1 MRLLLLNALV
11 LLTFGIA
18 FSQSEFLVNTTLDSV
33 QRDPQIARD
42 LAGNTVIVWKSLAH
56 ASPTSGGDIVLQFLG
71 ASDQK
76 IGSETLVNTITAGEQ
91 DKPAIAINGAGDL
104 VVVWASHAGFS
115 QIYDIKAQRYSSQT
129 PVGSEFLVN
138 TTVQHTQT
146 NPNVAINDAGAFVI
160 VWDSWFQDGSDK
172 GIYAQR
178 YDASGALQGSEFRVN
193 TTTAYSQAKP
203 AVRYLPDGRFIV
215 LWESWKQDVLT
226 PSGYGLIGRIF
237 NADGSPSTG
246 EFPVNTYTN
255 DYQWFGDIEVFDD
268 NTFIVAW
275 CSWEQDGDDGGIYI
289 QRFDASG
296 VKQGSEILVNKTKAN
311 YQWLPKIRRTTGK
324 DFAVVWSS
332 WKQDGSREGVYAT
345 LFDSTGRATSFETQV
360 NETTY
365 GFQWEPDVVSTG
377 GDELLVVWASWDQT
391 GNDYDIVARR
401 VSPSGPQ
408 GYLNPSIYNH
418 ASGRSTASITVHVT
432 DSTVLTGN
440 EYEVRFD
447 SLAAESFLVD
457 VRNLTTGDTLVSDYP
472 IDRGKEMFYLTPE
485 FDGVAVEITPE
496 FVLDLD
502 LGRSW
507 FVNSSGTNLL
517 FTPGVPTSGIKLIAP
532 IDVALIWGNT
542 DTLASGRYATPLDTA
557 ISTGGVRNVQVPFRA
572 VNLTD
577 DEKISLLV
585 VDTSPTNQR
594 FDPGERI
601 VFLTPVRYRKAANNT
616 HAQIATA
623 LPGGTLAWPGVG
635 DTNYVLT
642 KRPLTSIDTYR
653 FITTRG
659 AILEVESA
667 TGDATMR
674 FELEQNYPN
683 PFNPTTTI
691 VYSLPNTGHVRLSIY
706 NLLGQRVR
714 VLADDIQRAGRHRV
728 MLDGRTLA
736 AGVYFYMLE
745 FSDRM
750 ITKKLLLVK

>member
-1 MRLLLLNALV
+1 MKALLLLVLTVLPVGLAL
-11 LLTFGIA
+11 G
-18 FSQSEFLVNTTLDSV
+18 QSEFVVNTTLDSV

-42 LAGNTVIVWKSLAH
+42 LSGTSAVVWKSVAH
-56 ASPTSGGDIVLQFLG
+56 ASESSQGDIVLQFLG
-71 ASDQK
+71 ASDEK
-76 IGSETLVNTITAGEQ
+76 LGPETLVNTVTAGEQ
-91 DKPAIAINGAGDL
+91 DKPAIAMNGRGDL

-115 QIYDIKAQRYSSQT
+115 QIYDIKAQRYTNRT
-129 PVGSEFLVN
+129 PAGSEFLVN

-146 NPNVAINDAGAFVI
+146 NPAVAINEAGAFV
-160 VWDSWFQDGSDK
+160 VAWDSWFQDGSDK

-178 YDASGALQGSEFRVN
+178 YDSSGTPQGGEFQIN
-193 TTTAYSQAKP
+193 STTAYSQTKP

-215 LWESWKQDVLT
+215 TWESWKQDVLT

-237 NADGSPSTG
+237 GADGSPASG
-246 EFPVNTYTN
+246 EFQINTYTN

-268 NTFIVAW
+268 NTFVVAW
-275 CSWEQDGDDGGIYI
+275 CSWEQDGDDGGIYF
-289 QRFDASG
+289 QRFDGSG
-296 VKQGSEILVNKTKAN
+296 TKQGQEIRVNKTTAN
-311 YQWLPKIRRTTGK
+311 YQWLPKIRRTSGK

-332 WKQDGSREGVYAT
+332 WKQDGSREGLYAM

-377 GDELLVVWASWDQT
+377 SAELLVVWASWDQT
-391 GNDYDIVARR
+391 GNDYDIVGRR
-401 VSPSGPQ
+401 VSPTGPQ
-408 GYLNPSIYNH
+408 GYLNPSIYSH
-418 ASGRSTASITVHVT
+418 SSGRSTARITVHVT
-432 DSTVLTGN
+432 DSTALTGN

-447 SLAAESFLVD
+447 SLGAEIFMVD
-457 VRNLTTGDTLVSDYP
+457 VRNLTTGDTLVSNYP
-472 IDRGKEMFYLTPE
+472 IDRGKDMFYLTPE

-502 LGRSW
+502 PAHSW
-507 FVNSSGTNLL
+507 FVNSSGTNLI

-542 DTLASGRYATPLDTA
+542 DTLANGRYASPLDTA
-557 ISTGGVRNVQVPFRA
+557 LNTGGTRNVQVPFRA

-577 DEKISLLV
+577 GEKMTLLI
-585 VDTSPTNQR
+585 VDTAPTNQR

-601 VFLTPVRYRKAANNT
+601 VFLTPVRYRKASNNT

-623 LPGGTLAWPGVG
+623 LPGGTLVRPGVG

-653 FITTRG
+653 FVTTAG
-659 AILEVESA
+659 AVLDVRSD
-667 TGDATMR
+667 GDALMS

-691 VYSLPNTGHVRLSIY
+691 GYALPSAGHVRLSVY
-706 NLLGQRVR
+706 NVLGQRVR
-714 VLADDIQRAGRHRV
+714 VLADDIQSPGRHRV
-728 MLDGRTLA
+728 VFDGRTLA
-736 AGVYFYMLE
+736 AGVYFYALE
-745 FSDRM
+745 FGDRM

>member
-1 MRLLLLNALV
+1 MKTLLLTVLAL
-11 LLTFGIA
+11 LPFGLA
-18 FSQSEFLVNTTLDSV
+18 FGQAEFVVNTTLDSV

-42 LAGNTVIVWKSLAH
+42 LAGNSVIVWKSLAQ
-56 ASPTSGGDIVLQFLG
+56 AGPASGGDIVLQFLG
-71 ASDQK
+71 ASDEK
-76 IGSETLVNTITAGEQ
+76 IGSETLVNTTTAGEQ
-91 DKPAIAINGAGDL
+91 DKPAIAMNGAGSL

-115 QIYDIKAQRYSSQT
+115 QIYDIKAQRYTNQT
-129 PVGSEFLVN
+129 ASGSEFLVN

-146 NPNVAINDAGAFVI
+146 NPAVAMNDQGAFVI

-172 GIYAQR
+172 GVYAQR
-178 YDASGALQGSEFRVN
+178 YDPAGTPQGGEFRIN
-193 TTTAYSQAKP
+193 TTTAYSQGKP
-203 AVRYLPDGRFIV
+203 AVRYMPDGRFIV
-215 LWESWKQDVLT
+215 TWESWKQDVVT

-237 NADGSPSTG
+237 NSDGSPSTG
-246 EFPVNTYTN
+246 EFQINTYTN

-275 CSWEQDGDDGGIYI
+275 CSWEQDGDDGGIYL
-289 QRFDASG
+289 QRFDGSG
-296 VKQGSEILVNKTKAN
+296 AKQGSEILVNKTKAY
-311 YQWLPKIRRTTGK
+311 YQWLPKIRRTSGK

-345 LFDSTGRATSFETQV
+345 LFDSTGRATSFETRV

-377 GDELLVVWASWDQT
+377 AAELLVVWAGWDQT

-401 VSPSGPQ
+401 VSPTGPQ

-418 ASGRSTASITVHVT
+418 FSGRSTTRITVHVT
-432 DSTVLTGN
+432 DSTALTGN

-447 SLAAESFLVD
+447 SLAAEIYMVD

-485 FDGVAVEITPE
+485 FDGVAVEIVPE

-502 LGRSW
+502 LARSW
-507 FVNSSGTNLL
+507 FVNTSGTNLL
-517 FTPGVPTSGIKLIAP
+517 FTPGVPTAGVKLIAP
-532 IDVALIWGNT
+532 IDVALVWGNT
-542 DTLASGRYATPLDTA
+542 DTLANGLYAQPLDSA
-557 ISTGGVRNVQVPFRA
+557 RNVSGGKVYVPFRG

-577 DEKISLLV
+577 GEQMSLLV
-585 VDTSPTNQR
+585 VEIGATNQR

-601 VFLTPVRYRKAANNT
+601 VFLTPVRYRKATNNT

-623 LPGGTLAWPGVG
+623 LPGGTLFWPGVG
-635 DTNYVLT
+635 DTNVVLT

-653 FITTRG
+653 FVTTSG
-659 AILEVESA
+659 AILDVESVEDIA
-667 TGDATMR
+667 AMR
-674 FELEQNYPN
+674 FGLEQNYPN

-691 VYSLPNTGHVRLSIY
+691 AYTLPHAGHVRLSVY
-706 NLLGQRVR
+706 NVLGQRVR
-714 VLADDIQRAGRHRV
+714 VLADDIQSSGRHRV
-728 MLDGRTLA
+728 MFDGRALA
-736 AGVYFYMLE
+736 AGVYFYALE
-745 FSDRM
+745 FGDRM
-750 ITKKLLLVK
+750 ITKKLLIVK